1 MVVHLA
7 DRPISDPGS
16 DRESGLWVNDIH
28 ARLNRTRVARIL
40 RPTGIE
46 ELQHTVRRAAEAG
59 KPISLAG
66 GRHAMGG
73 QQFGH
78 DSWLV
83 DMTGMNRVI
92 EFEAEHGLVEVEA
105 GIQWPELIDHLVQAQ
120 RGRET
125 AWGIIQKQT
134 GADRL
139 SIGGALAANIHGRGL
154 ALRPFVADIESFV
167 LIGPDGR
174 ARTCSRSE
182 NAELFRLAVG
192 GYGLFGIVATV
203 KLRLAPRRLLRREVE
218 IIDIG
223 DLPGAFEGRIAE
235 GCLYGDFQFSSD
247 ETSEGF
253 LRQGVFSCYRPCDPE
268 VAPPAEE
275 QAQLSEGDWR
285 RLLHLAHSDRRR
297 AFEAYTGYYL
307 STSGQLYWS
316 DTHQLST
323 YIDDYHLELDRQLGA
338 TVPASEMITEVY
350 VPRPA
355 LVGFMARVRADFLE
369 HQIPFIYGTVRLIER
384 DEESFL
390 AWAREPYACIIFNL
404 HVEHSGPGIAKATAD
419 FRRLIDRA
427 IEQGGSYYLTYHR
440 WATRRQVEACHPRFR
455 AFLGMKSRYDPEERF
470 QSGWYR
476 HHRSMFSEAP

>member
-1 MVVHLA
+1 MAVHLA
-7 DRPISDPGS
+7 EYPKSDLGS
-16 DRESGLWVNDIH
+16 SSEGGPWVNDIH

-46 ELQHTVRRAAEAG
+46 ELRGIVRRAAEAG
-59 KPISLAG
+59 RSISIAG

-73 QQFGH
+73 QQFGR

-83 DMTGMNRVI
+83 DMTRMNRVI
-92 EFEAEHGLVEVEA
+92 GLDAEQGLVEVEA
-105 GIQWPELIDHLVQAQ
+105 GIQWPELIDHLVAAQ

-154 ALRPFVADIESFV
+154 ALRPFVDDLESFV
-167 LIGPDGR
+167 LIDPGGR

-203 KLRLAPRRLLRREVE
+203 KLRLAPRRVLKREVE

-223 DLPGAFEGRIAE
+223 ELPGGFEDRIAE

-253 LRQGVFSCYRPCDPE
+253 LRQGVFSCYRPCDPAAR
-268 VAPPAEE
+268 APKNE
-275 QAQLSEGDWR
+275 QTQLSEADWR
-285 RLLHLAHSDRRR
+285 QLLHLAHSDRRR
-297 AFEAYTGYYL
+297 AFEAYAGYYL
-307 STSGQLYWS
+307 STAGQLYWS

-338 TVPASEMITEVY
+338 AVPASEMITEVY

-355 LVGFMARVRADFLE
+355 LVGFMARVRADFLKHE
-369 HQIPFIYGTVRLIER
+369 VPFIYGTVRLIES

-390 AWAREPYACIIFNL
+390 AWAREPYACIVFNL
-404 HVEHSGPGIAKATAD
+404 HVEHSGPGIAKAAAD

-455 AFLGMKSRYDPEERF
+455 AFLHMKSRYDPEERF
-470 QSGWYR
+470 QSDWYR